1 MTNSPESNQPDR
13 DLRRRIREID
23 WRVQRLESS
32 QMPAK
37 SIDEAFQQVYDE
49 LDELQDKSDA
59 MKVDISAMKV
69 DISAMKIDIARL
81 EGKIDIILHHITGLG
96 S

>member
-1 MTNSPESNQPDR
+1 MSLLAVIMTNSPEQDRPDR
-13 DLRRRIREID
+13 DLRRRFRELD
-23 WRVQRLESS
+23 WRVQRLEAT

-59 MKVDISAMKV
+59 MRA
-69 DISAMKIDIARL
+69 DIARL
-81 EGKIDIILHHITGLG
+81 EGKIDIIVQHLTGMG
-96 S
+96 N